1 VKVTLSLV
9 DWIVFV
15 VGPVVELFQE
25 RIVPGGR
32 LLNVTDGKPGLTPV
46 GLTSWIPLLI
56 FKPML
61 PGLSSTTTDVPLYVK
76 NGRNNDG
83 ILDGCE
89 DGVELGTL
97 EGFALGAALSGL
109 TSIVILEE
117 QSWQIGTKKQ
127 RDKKR
132 NDKIST

>member
-1 VKVTLSLV
+1 
-9 DWIVFV
+9 
-15 VGPVVELFQE
+15 
-25 RIVPGGR
+25 
-32 LLNVTDGKPGLTPV
+32 
-46 GLTSWIPLLI
+46 
-56 FKPML
+56 M
-61 PGLSSTTTDVPLYVK
+61 K

-132 NDKIST
+132 NDKIINMKKFNDVGQTKEDKQTPQPRIQKLLASWVLCIIRDECLCLVLTM